1 MFDKRLALTADIV
14 SAYVGRNSLPAAELP
29 RLIAEV
35 NAAVALLEAPQAD
48 VEVKPKPAV
57 SIKSSV
63 TPDYI
68 ICLEDGK
75 RFKSLRRHLNSSFNM
90 SPEEYRAKWALPSD
104 YPMVAPNYA
113 TARSEM
119 AKRLGLGRKPGEK
132 RAAKKRSA

>member
-1 MFDKRLALTADIV
+1 MHDKRLELTADIV
-14 SAYVGRNSLPAAELP
+14 SAYVGRNSLPVSELP

-35 NAAVALLEAPQAD
+35 NMAVARLEAPEPEP
-48 VEVKPKPAV
+48 VVKPKPMV
-57 SIKSSV
+57 SVKSSV

-75 RFKSLRRHLNSSFNM
+75 RFKSLRRHLNSSFGL
-90 SPEEYRAKWALPSD
+90 SPEQYRAKWDLPAD

-119 AKRLGLGRKPGEK
+119 AKRLGLGRKPGSK
-132 RAAKKRSA
+132 RGRPKKAA